1 MQISPSTMRTLL
13 QILGY
18 LIADFALTDPCVNHT
33 VLDQSWRSTDCN
45 GTECIGTLQCDGDL
59 VQGWYR
65 FKSSG
70 GWKIPETVIS
80 DTHCSTW
87 APGWLNDPGTSPTQ
101 GPEEQSRETTDHPS
115 TIPAGPTPSDPET
128 SPTQGPEDQ
137 LTLQS
142 TDHPSTIPTGSTT
155 SDTETSPTQG
165 PEEQSTRETTDH
177 PSTTPQGSTTSA
189 FYPRQPFIK
198 TIVPAPG
205 NYFQNY

>member
-1 MQISPSTMRTLL
+1 MRTLL

-18 LIADFALTDPCVNHT
+18 LIVDSALTDPCVNHT

-45 GTECIGTLQCDGDL
+45 GTECIGTLQCDGILSKDGTDL
-59 VQGWYR
+59 
-65 FKSSG
+65 K
-70 GWKIPETVIS
+70 
-80 DTHCSTW
+80 
-87 APGWLNDPGTSPTQ
+87 DPGTSPTQ
-101 GPEEQSRETTDHPS
+101 GPEEQSTRETTDHPS

-142 TDHPSTIPTGSTT
+142 TDHPSTIPAGSTT

-177 PSTTPQGSTTSA
+177 PSTTPQGSTTSGIPWFGLHITQKGCRGTGEGA
-189 FYPRQPFIK
+189 MKDWQDDTR
-198 TIVPAPG
+198 TEML
-205 NYFQNY
+205 